1 MTGRL
6 YRLAGACIRHR
17 RIVIASWLILAVGMT
32 AAVSFAG
39 TQYADNLSLPGRD
52 SQAATDIVDDSFP
65 SQANGTNPVV
75 FKAMKGKITDQSNRS
90 AVEDTLKKLRDDPAV
105 TSVSDPFAQ
114 PAAGQVS
121 KDQRFAYSNMVIR
134 DGPGEL
140 STEDAQAIVD
150 KATSAGGDSLEA
162 AVGGYVGQQVSKP
175 STESSEVVGIVMAM
189 IVLVLTFG
197 TVVAMGMPIVSALTG
212 LLVSLG
218 LVGLLS
224 HVTTIS
230 TTSPTL
236 ATMIGLGVGI
246 DYALFVVTRHKAGI
260 RSGLDPPEAAA
271 RAAATAGGAVVF
283 AGSTVVVVLL
293 SLGLAGIPLVWT
305 LGYTAAIAVLV
316 AMVAAI
322 TLLPALLAAVG
333 GRIDS
338 LKLPFG
344 NRHDCDDH
352 SHGWARWAEGV
363 AARPLPAVI
372 FATVLLLVI
381 AIPVTNLHLGQEDD
395 SALPE
400 STQTR
405 QAYDL
410 LSEGFGVGQN
420 GPLLIAVDLGS
431 GGSGKDGSGKDN
443 SGNNNQATLSGLSD
457 KLAADPGIAA
467 VSTPQV
473 DKAGD
478 AAILTAIPNT
488 SPSSRKTEDTIDRL
502 RSTTMPDALEG
513 TGSQA
518 HVGGSTAGYV
528 DLADEIGE
536 KLPQV
541 IALVVLL
548 SFLVLVLAFRSVLV
562 PLQAAVM
569 NLLSIGAAYGL
580 VTLIFQEGHGASLI
594 GLDGPVPVVSFLP
607 LVMFAILF
615 GLSMDYEVFLLTQ
628 IREAHHRLRDNRAS
642 IVAGLASSGRVITS
656 AALIMVA
663 VFSSFVLNGDPVVK
677 QFGVGL
683 AFAVAIDATV
693 VRCLLVPATMVLFGR
708 SNWWFPG
715 WLDRIVPKVDIE
727 GNEYFEKPQGADSRG

>member
-1 MTGRL
+1 LTGRL
-6 YRLAGACIRHR
+6 YKVAGACIRHR
-17 RIVIASWLILAVGMT
+17 RAVIAVWLVLAVGMT
-32 AAVSFAG
+32 AAVTLAG

-52 SQAATDIVDDSFP
+52 SQAATDIVDRSFP

-75 FKAMKGKITDQSNRS
+75 FKALEGKVTDQANRG
-90 AVEDTLKKLRDDPAV
+90 AVEGTLKKLRNDPGV

-140 STEDAQAIVD
+140 STDDAQSIVD
-150 KATSAGGDSLEA
+150 KATSADGDQLKA

-175 STESSEVVGIVMAM
+175 STESSELVGIVMAM

-197 TVVAMGMPIVSALTG
+197 TIVAMGMPIVSALTG
-212 LLVSLG
+212 LLISLG

-246 DYALFVVTRHKAGI
+246 DYALFVVTRHRAGI

-283 AGSTVVVVLL
+283 AGSTVVVALL

-322 TLLPALLAAVG
+322 TLLPAMLAAVG
-333 GRIDS
+333 GKIDS
-338 LKLPFG
+338 LAIPWG
-344 NRHDCDDH
+344 NRHERDDH

-363 AARPLPAVI
+363 AARPVPAVI

-395 SALPE
+395 GALPE

-431 GGSGKDGSGKDN
+431 GKGSKD
-443 SGNNNQATLSGLSD
+443 TLAGLSN

-467 VSTPQV
+467 VGKPQV
-473 DKAGD
+473 DQAGD

-488 SPSSRKTEDTIDRL
+488 APSARKTEDTIDRL
-502 RSTTMPDALEG
+502 RSSTMPSALKG

-528 DLADEIGE
+528 DLADEISE

-580 VTLIFQEGHGASLI
+580 VTLVFQEGHGASLI
-594 GLDGPVPVVSFLP
+594 GLEGPVPVVSFLP

-628 IREAHHRLRDNRAS
+628 IREAHHRLGDNRAS

-727 GNEYFEKPQGADSRG
+727 GNEYFEKPQGTDPRA